1 MRQFISR
8 KGLLLSVFLFIAF
21 LLATLPCFSSEKVTV
36 TSNPQSARIY
46 VDGIQMASGKV
57 IVKIPKGA
65 CVTVEVKS
73 EGYIPEIRT
82 YCNKKGVTDPPSSD
96 YIQLQEDES
105 YTSSIESNIA
115 NTEVQINV
123 KPSKSKEDAWKE
135 IVSTVLEKFDV
146 LENSDEKAGY
156 LRTAWVGMS
165 FKSNT
170 IRIRFIVKQS
180 SESPL
185 VYRVKFVSEAS
196 GKSSTP
202 YNADEQYRS
211 FNRILKK
218 YDGFLDELTT
228 RLKN

>member
-1 MRQFISR
+1 MGQLCFN
-8 KGLLLSVFLFIAF
+8 KGLMLSFLF
-21 LLATLPCFSSEKVTV
+21 LTTTLQGICSEKVTV
-36 TSNPQSARIY
+36 TTSPQTARIY
-46 VDGIQMASGKV
+46 VDGIQMATGKV
-57 IVKIPKGA
+57 IVKVAKGA
-65 CVTVEVKS
+65 CVTVEVRS
-73 EGYIPEIRT
+73 EGFIQETRT

-156 LRTAWVGMS
+156 LRTSWVGMS

-170 IRIRFIVKQS
+170 IRIRFIIKQS
-180 SESPL
+180 SETPL

>member
-1 MRQFISR
+1 MQNSTRYFLI
-8 KGLLLSVFLFIAF
+8 GILLIATTFLMS
-21 LLATLPCFSSEKVTV
+21 ATASDKVTV
-36 TSNPQSARIY
+36 TTSPQTARIY
-46 VDGIQMASGKV
+46 VDGIQMGTGK
-57 IVKIPKGA
+57 IVVKVSKNA
-65 CVTVEVKS
+65 CVTVEVKL
-73 EGYIPEIRT
+73 EGYIQETRT
-82 YCNKKGVTDPPSSD
+82 YCDKKGITDPPSSD

-123 KPSKSKEDAWKE
+123 NPSKTKEEAWKE
-135 IVSTVLEKFDV
+135 IVSIVLEKFDV

-156 LRTAWVGMS
+156 LRTSWVGMS

-180 SESPL
+180 SETPL

-196 GKSSTP
+196 GKSGTP
-202 YNADEQYRS
+202 YNADEQYRP

-228 RLKN
+228 KLKN